1 MGAVRDQENAGERE
15 SERGRMRKKKNA
27 REGDV
32 MVESS
37 EEMPREKKSGRE
49 DTSRYVLHFLR
60 PLCCGLHQCSFP
72 FSPEASKRV
81 LISYSM
87 FRENKK

>member
-37 EEMPREKKSGRE
+37 EEMPREKKSGRMGIE
-49 DTSRYVLHFLR
+49 KTPAGTFCIFSDHCAVVYTSAVFHS
-60 PLCCGLHQCSFP
+60 HQRHQKES
-72 FSPEASKRV
+72 
-81 LISYSM
+81 
-87 FRENKK
+87 